1 MENSFFDVT
10 NRLFTIGKIHLP
22 NLIKKKILEF
32 EIFSGLANS
41 VNWNDL
47 QELFNPFGQGMKP
60 DVKMHYSTSG
70 TFMGSAEGLTHQI
83 VSRIL

>member
-1 MENSFFDVT
+1 M
-10 NRLFTIGKIHLP
+10 
-22 NLIKKKILEF
+22 IKKKILEF

-70 TFMGSAEGLTHQI
+70 IFMGSAEGLIHQI
-83 VSRIL
+83 VSRILQIRIYEFFQRK